1 MEALQR
7 FALDLDSKKFDDEI
21 TLSINGLGHSGEGV
35 GHLDGITIFV
45 DGALPGEII
54 KARLFCVKKTHAFA
68 KLISVT
74 TPSPHRVKPPC
85 PIFDKCGGCQ
95 IMHLSYIE
103 QLKFKKKR
111 VADALERIGKIDP
124 TIVLDPIPSPLE
136 FGYRNKIQLPVR
148 DLGGPTLGLYAKNS
162 HDLVPVDRCLIHCDL
177 GEEVFKK
184 LKDLVKAS
192 KLEPYDQERGKG
204 ELRHVLIK
212 SAVHTNE
219 ALVVFVTNRRPST
232 ALKTLSHDVFNTI
245 PAVKGVVH
253 NLHKQKENVILGDTY
268 QKLEGSSYIQETLLN
283 LTFFISPAS
292 FFQVNP
298 LQAENLYLKALELAD
313 VHPDMTV
320 LDMYCG
326 VGTLSLIFAKKA
338 KKVIGVE
345 SVSAAIKDAKKNAI
359 HNKIDN
365 VSFVCAPAE
374 TFIHTLDSIDVLLLN
389 PPRKGCDPS
398 FLEGVKKLAPKKI
411 IYISCDPA
419 TLARDLRLLDTYKP
433 VHIQP
438 FDMFPQTAH
447 VECVVELL
455 PK

>member
-1 MEALQR
+1 MTKLLQN
-7 FALDLDSKKFDDEI
+7 DDEI
-21 TLSINGLGHSGEGV
+21 TLLIDGLGHSGEGV
-35 GHLDGITIFV
+35 GRLDGLTIFV
-45 DGALPGEII
+45 DGALPGETV
-54 KARLFCVKKTHAFA
+54 KARLFRVKKTHAFA
-68 KLISVT
+68 KLESVI

-85 PIFDKCGGCQ
+85 PIFGKCGGCQ
-95 IMHLSYIE
+95 IMHLSYTE

-111 VADALERIGKIDP
+111 VADAMQRIGKIDP
-124 TIVLDPIPSPLE
+124 SIVLDPVPSPLE

-162 HDLVPVDRCLIHCDL
+162 HDLVSVDRCLIHCDL
-177 GEEVFKK
+177 GEEVFKE
-184 LKDLVKAS
+184 LKSLVKAS

-212 SAVHTNE
+212 SAIHTNE
-219 ALVVFVTNRRPST
+219 VLVLFVTNRRAST
-232 ALKTLSHDVFNTI
+232 ALKTLSRAVFDTI

-253 NLHKQKENVILGDTY
+253 NVHKQKDNVILGDTY
-268 QKLEGSSYIQETLLN
+268 QTLEGASYIQEKLLG
-283 LTFFISPAS
+283 LTFSISPAS

-298 LQAENLYLKALELAD
+298 LQAENLYLKALEWAD
-313 VHPDMTV
+313 VKPEDTV
-320 LDMYCG
+320 LDAYCG

-345 SVSAAIKDAKKNAI
+345 SVSEAIKDAKKNAKR
-359 HNKIDN
+359 NKIDN

-374 TFIHTLDSIDVLLLN
+374 TFIHTLESIDVLLLN
-389 PPRKGCDPS
+389 PPRKGCDPA

-433 VHIQP
+433 VQVQP
-438 FDMFPQTAH
+438 FDMFPQTSH
-447 VECVVELL
+447 VECVVELI
-455 PK
+455 